1 MIKNQYVFCNK
12 NMKNDIND
20 WFSLYYL
27 ILMDL
32 EKIENI
38 KKMVDLMKK
47 QHHIEILKIIKKNPA
62 IKINEN
68 KSGVY
73 INISFLPI
81 QTIEE
86 IQAYIDYVQD
96 QEKLLMPFET
106 QKEDFKNT
114 FFVEKEDKEE
124 VPSIYSY
131 QVA

>member
-1 MIKNQYVFCNK
+1 
-12 NMKNDIND
+12 MKNDIND